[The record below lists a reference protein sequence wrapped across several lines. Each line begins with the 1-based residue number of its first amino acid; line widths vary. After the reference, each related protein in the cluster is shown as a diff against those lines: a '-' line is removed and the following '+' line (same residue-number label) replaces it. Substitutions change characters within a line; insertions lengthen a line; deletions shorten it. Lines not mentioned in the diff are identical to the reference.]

1 MFSPWLFPYYTQN
14 LPNLPAN
21 WIRQF
26 NTPILVPWSEF
37 YGQYAQ
43 QLLHSFAGC
52 IQLLLD
58 TFPACD
64 LILGYIFYWYETN
77 YGNVTVPRHIIVP
90 MNNVLMQLPWNR
102 MKPTPTNI
110 AGFFRL
116 LQQVSE
122 HISNAVILIGK
133 GEAISNNFL
142 HFRSLSI
149 CPNAI
154 HCWVSFS
161 YASLGHRGFK
171 ATSTN
176 GISRHDH
183 VFCLPCC
190 WCLWNCRA
198 NRVFVKMHTC
208 SPFYRRPHRIRGIYW
223 IMLVSKA
230 HSNGMCRQRNHRQF
244 YAWIRSIRPSTMP
257 FSSQCNDFSPKFSSC
272 FICNQILI
280 SVYCKL
286 PHAFASSTPSMGNHW
301 LCCNR
306 NGFCMWRASCECCDY
321 AVRNINS

>member
-1 MFSPWLFPYYTQN
+1 MFFSDFASPVVNWLWPSVCEMFSPWLFPYYTQN

-77 YGNVTVPRHIIVP
+77 YGNVTVPRHIISP

-116 LQQVSE
+116 LQQVSAAHFRIFCVE
-122 HISNAVILIGK
+122 KKS
-133 GEAISNNFL
+133 NFL
-142 HFRSLSI
+142 F
-149 CPNAI
+149 
-154 HCWVSFS
+154 
-161 YASLGHRGFK
+161 
-171 ATSTN
+171 
-176 GISRHDH
+176 
-183 VFCLPCC
+183 
-190 WCLWNCRA
+190 
-198 NRVFVKMHTC
+198 
-208 SPFYRRPHRIRGIYW
+208 
-223 IMLVSKA
+223 
-230 HSNGMCRQRNHRQF
+230 
-244 YAWIRSIRPSTMP
+244 
-257 FSSQCNDFSPKFSSC
+257 
-272 FICNQILI
+272 
-280 SVYCKL
+280 
-286 PHAFASSTPSMGNHW
+286 
-301 LCCNR
+301 
-306 NGFCMWRASCECCDY
+306 
-321 AVRNINS
+321 

>member
-1 MFSPWLFPYYTQN
+1 MSKCPEIDLLTDASKTREQVRYFATNQRIFAYRDLHETMALFARHFQHERLQHGLHGLYAIHKDYCPVIAAMLETFGYSLIVSAVHTNPGALSDSCKFLSFFNRNIFANIFSLNLLLTVVDWLWPSICEMFSPWLFPYYTQN

-77 YGNVTVPRHIIVP
+77 YGNVTVPRHIIQP

-110 AGFFRL
+110 SGFYRM
-116 LQQVSE
+116 LQQVSKPLRYLVLNCRFNL
-122 HISNAVILIGK
+122 ISNFIF
-133 GEAISNNFL
+133 ISK
-142 HFRSLSI
+142 SI

-154 HCWVSFS
+154 HCWVLYSCGS
-161 YASLGHRGFK
+161 RGHRGCN
-171 ATSTN
+171 A
-176 GISRHDH
+176 ISISGTLQRDH
-183 VFCLPCC
+183 KCFLRCC
-190 WCLWNCRA
+190 
-198 NRVFVKMHTC
+198 
-208 SPFYRRPHRIRGIYW
+208 
-223 IMLVSKA
+223 
-230 HSNGMCRQRNHRQF
+230 
-244 YAWIRSIRPSTMP
+244 
-257 FSSQCNDFSPKFSSC
+257 
-272 FICNQILI
+272 
-280 SVYCKL
+280 
-286 PHAFASSTPSMGNHW
+286 
-301 LCCNR
+301 
-306 NGFCMWRASCECCDY
+306 
-321 AVRNINS
+321 